1 LPSQIEEEPAT
12 AVQRDRTDLLAA
24 LQARTTE
31 MLGHLDRLVTTESP
45 SNDRVALAR
54 CAEVVAAAAR
64 RLVGPAD
71 VIEVDGYRHVRWSQ
85 GRPRVLL
92 LGHYDTVWPLGTTD
106 AWPFTLDGDRATGPG
121 VFDMKAGIVQGLYA
135 LAALDDRDG
144 VELLITGDEEIGGK
158 SSRALIEDAARRVD
172 AVLVLEPS
180 SDGALKVV
188 RKGGSL
194 YRISVHGRAAH
205 AGLEPEKGVNAV
217 VELAHQILAIER
229 LARTALGTSVTPS
242 LVTGGTAT
250 NTVPARASVD
260 VDVRAA
266 TQEEQERVDR
276 EIRTLAPVTR
286 AADLLVE
293 GGIDRPPLPS
303 SASAELFQRA
313 RRIATDLGFAALAG
327 AEVGGGSDGN
337 FTAAL
342 GTPTLDGLGAVGGG
356 AHAEGEWI
364 AVDEMAPRA
373 ALVARLVDDL
383 RG

>member
-1 LPSQIEEEPAT
+1 VAIPDRREPAT
-12 AVQRDRTDLLAA
+12 AVHQDKTDLLAA
-24 LQARTTE
+24 LQARTSE

-64 RLVGPAD
+64 QLVGPAD

-92 LGHYDTVWPLGTTD
+92 LGHYDTVWPLGTTE
-106 AWPFTLDGDRATGPG
+106 AWPFTLEGDRASGPG

-180 SDGALKVV
+180 ADGALKVV

-217 VELAHQILAIER
+217 VELAHQILTIER

-286 AADLLVE
+286 GARLVVE

-303 SASAELFQRA
+303 SASAELFRRA
-313 RRIATDLGFAALAG
+313 RRIATDLGFADLAG